1 MANFNNFGSSF
12 RVIHSVS
19 LTKPLNFAL
28 LAAVRNLLLL
38 KIVAKNIIVVRN
50 SGAFMS

>member
-1 MANFNNFGSSF
+1 MANFKILGNSF

-19 LTKPLNFAL
+19 LTKPLKFAL

-38 KIVAKNIIVVRN
+38 NIVAKIIIVVRS

>member
-1 MANFNNFGSSF
+1 MAKFKNFGNSL
-12 RVIHSVS
+12 RVIYSVS
-19 LTKPLNFAL
+19 LMKPLNFAL

-38 KIVAKNIIVVRN
+38 KIVAIFIVVRN

>member
-1 MANFNNFGSSF
+1 MAKVKNFGNSF

-38 KIVAKNIIVVRN
+38 KIVAIIIVVRN
-50 SGAFMS
+50 PGAFMS

>member
-1 MANFNNFGSSF
+1 MANFKSLGNSL

-38 KIVAKNIIVVRN
+38 KIVAIIIVVRQ
-50 SGAFMS
+50 SGAFMF

>member
-1 MANFNNFGSSF
+1 MAKVKSFGNSF

-19 LTKPLNFAL
+19 LIKPLNLAL

-38 KIVAKNIIVVRN
+38 KIVAFFIVVRY
-50 SGAFMS
+50 SGASMP